1 MRPKVSIII
10 PVYNVAPYLEECLAS
25 VLSQTLKEIEI
36 ICINDGSTDSSGE
49 ILAQFSKK
57 DNRIKVLNQKNKG
70 AGPARNKG
78 ILKASGE
85 YLICLD
91 SDDFFAPQ
99 MLEQMYL
106 TAKEEKSDRVVC
118 GFYIYD
124 NRQKKTVERVLPFV
138 PENFSSPYLT
148 SKVRDKV
155 FNMAFGVAWIELYKT
170 SLIQKN
176 FIRFGSWAYSED
188 SFFVWQAVACSQKT
202 SFIQTPFV
210 YYRFWNEKQATLRL
224 NDKEKSFGLKK
235 TFSNLYQVFQKKGIY
250 EKYKKAF
257 ALRLYESIQ
266 YEVDNGWDE
275 EKVTT
280 FLSSLPKAVQKDY
293 ADFLAGYKKRKRTV
307 VVLS

>member
-1 MRPKVSIII
+1 MKKSIKKGLAVTAACLTLSLSAAAVGKAVQKTKERTAAVTEISTA
-10 PVYNVAPYLEECLAS
+10 VAILRQGAKGGEVKEVQRRLKLWGYYKGS
-25 VLSQTLKEIEI
+25 V
-36 ICINDGSTDSSGE
+36 DGV
-49 ILAQFSKK
+49 F
-57 DNRIKVLNQKNKG
+57 G
-70 AGPARNKG
+70 AGTRSAVIAFQKKNG
-78 ILKASGE
+78 LKADGVVG
-85 YLICLD
+85 
-91 SDDFFAPQ
+91 
-99 MLEQMYL
+99 
-106 TAKEEKSDRVVC
+106 KSTYKAL
-118 GFYIYD
+118 GM
-124 NRQKKTVERVLPFV
+124 N
-138 PENFSSPYLT
+138 SSYEALVGQAG
-148 SKVRDKV
+148 S
-155 FNMAFGVAWIELYKT
+155 
-170 SLIQKN
+170 
-176 FIRFGSWAYSED
+176 SWAYSED

-224 NDKEKSFGLKK
+224 NDKEKSFGLNK